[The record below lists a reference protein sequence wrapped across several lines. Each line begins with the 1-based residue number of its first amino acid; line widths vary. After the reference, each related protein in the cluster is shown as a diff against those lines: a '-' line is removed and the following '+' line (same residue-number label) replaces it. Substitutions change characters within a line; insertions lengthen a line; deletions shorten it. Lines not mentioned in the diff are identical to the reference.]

1 MRSHEVILEFQLIGR
16 IVKVMAV
23 DPATLTEVSIQAPA
37 HLSEAAMTRAAIAK
51 LDYVLKK
58 KAGHRPLAGRAGAT
72 IA

>member
-1 MRSHEVILEFQLIGR
+1 MRSHEVILEFQLVGR

-37 HLSEAAMTRAAIAK
+37 NLPEAALTRAAIAK

-58 KAGHRPLAGRAGAT
+58 RAACRPAAGNAR
-72 IA
+72 